1 MASRGLDERIRP
13 DFARRRA
20 VRELLYGVPGGLLIA
35 VLKVTEYKW

>member
-1 MASRGLDERIRP
+1 MASRGLDEGIRP